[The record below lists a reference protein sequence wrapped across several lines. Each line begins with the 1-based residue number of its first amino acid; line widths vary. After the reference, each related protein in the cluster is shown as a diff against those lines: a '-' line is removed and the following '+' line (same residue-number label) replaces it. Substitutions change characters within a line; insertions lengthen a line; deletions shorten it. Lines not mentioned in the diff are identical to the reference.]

1 MLRDRQRGRG
11 DAVSQIGEYNF
22 TPGNISLSLADD
34 YAKMVR
40 RQLVA
45 A

>member
-1 MLRDRQRGRG
+1 M
-11 DAVSQIGEYNF
+11 AQIGEYTF
-22 TPGNISLSLADD
+22 KPGNISLSLMDD
-34 YAKMVR
+34 FAKMVR